1 MVTESLQA
9 ATGSTSVISNDT
21 MIPLGIVASV
31 LLFFVGG
38 VWKIAN
44 TMTSFGHRLD
54 MMEASINSRLKSL
67 EDKPHGMVSRHVL
80 RAWISALRAANP
92 QIVVPP
98 LEIDEDAEK

>member
-1 MVTESLQA
+1 MISETAQVA
-9 ATGSTSVISNDT
+9 AAGANGVIDHET
-21 MIPLGIVASV
+21 LIPLGIVVSV

-54 MMEASINSRLKSL
+54 MMEASINGRLKAL

-80 RAWISALRAANP
+80 RAWIAALRAANP
-92 QIVVPP
+92 QVIVPV
-98 LEIDEDAEK
+98 KSKM